1 MLSWSDLLNPLPGR
15 LSISPITSPT
25 HTQPCHP
32 SPASQPSPQIGLN
45 ILSTSYDVELNWQ
58 TTLDILYKYG
68 PGTHMEYPAT
78 KYDGHVGHLFTGL
91 DIENWVNPM
100 AYFTYSLGPPKGS
113 NKNGSCNI
121 LLGDEGVRV
130 PCHVTHF
137 TCMYIVLNKCLVL
150 NFEYPKAKVE
160 RFVHTLTLRKLK
172 SRIVL
177 LLAMIS
183 DSGLNL
189 KDTHGKTNC
198 CHLLVSFKKH
208 LRCGR
213 RSAQLDAEVL

>member
-1 MLSWSDLLNPLPGR
+1 MKPLVHLPPCPPTCISMLFWSDLLNPLPGR

-32 SPASQPSPQIGLN
+32 LPALQPSLQIGSN

-58 TTLDILYKYG
+58 TTLDILYEYG

-78 KYDGHVGHLFTGL
+78 KYDGCVGHLFTGL

-100 AYFTYSLGPPKGS
+100 AYFAYSLGPPKGS

-130 PCHVTHF
+130 PCRVTHF
-137 TCMYIVLNKCLVL
+137 TCMYMVPNRFLVL
-150 NFEYPKAKVE
+150 NFEYLKAKVE
-160 RFVHTLTLRKLK
+160 RCVHVMNFACTP
-172 SRIVL
+172 I
-177 LLAMIS
+177 IS
-183 DSGLNL
+183 FSFLFPFL
-189 KDTHGKTNC
+189 SSLIC
-198 CHLLVSFKKH
+198 CLILSQIP
-208 LRCGR
+208 L
-213 RSAQLDAEVL
+213 SIYSYL